1 MNEEYVLQL
10 QHISKEYP
18 GVKALKD
25 VSLEVRKGEILAL
38 IGENGAGKS
47 TLIKTCSGA
56 VIPTS
61 GKIIVNGKEFTSMTP
76 QLAAEN
82 GIAIIYQEFNNVKGL
97 SAAENLF
104 LGNPIKKGIL
114 IDKKAMEKEAEKA
127 FAQLNIKI
135 DPKKLAGNLTVGY
148 QQMVEI
154 AKAIKQN
161 AKVLIMD
168 EPSAPL
174 TSAEVQSMFK
184 VCELLRS
191 QGVSI
196 IYISHRLEE
205 IFYLSDRIVVL
216 RDGEYVKTLITKE
229 SHVDELIRL
238 MVGRDLK
245 ETYPAREASIQH
257 DQVILELQNV
267 TGNGDRDISLKL
279 HKGEVLGLGGLV
291 GAGRTE
297 LAQMIFGA
305 VEKTSGKILFKG
317 QEIHPRSPRQ
327 AIDAGIALVPEDR
340 KRHGALLGVS
350 IKNNISMPIY
360 KRISRASVISS
371 KKEQEIANNYKKSL
385 LIKTPS
391 IHQLV
396 RNLSGGNQQKVI
408 LGKWLAANSELMIYI
423 LSGLFAG
430 IAGIV
435 MLSRTNSAQPTAGKG
450 FEFDVIT
457 CVVLGGV
464 SVSGGFGKI
473 SNVIA
478 GTLIIG
484 ILTNGMVLMNVSTY
498 MQMVVKGLVLILAV
512 GFDSIQNKGGLA
524 KA

>member
-18 GVKALKD
+18 GVQALKD
-25 VSLEVRKGEILAL
+25 VSLEVKKGEILAL

-61 GKIIVNGKEFTSMTP
+61 GKIIVNGKEFTSMSP

-104 LGNPIKKGIL
+104 LGNPIRNGIL

-135 DPKKLAGNLTVGY
+135 DPKKLCGDLTVGY

-174 TSAEVQSMFK
+174 TSAEVESMFK
-184 VCELLRS
+184 VCELLKS

-196 IYISHRLEE
+196 IYISHRLDE
-205 IFYLSDRIVVL
+205 IFHLSDRIVVL
-216 RDGEYVKTLITKE
+216 RDGEYIKTLITKE

-238 MVGRDLK
+238 MVGRELT
-245 ETYPAREASIQH
+245 ETYPSRVDCIRH
-257 DQVILELQNV
+257 DETILELQDV
-267 TGNGDRDISLKL
+267 TGNGDQNISFKL

-305 VEKTSGKILFKG
+305 VEKTSGKIIFKG
-317 QEIHPRSPRQ
+317 KEIHPRSPRQ

-350 IKNNISMPIY
+350 VKNNINMAIY
-360 KRISRASVISS
+360 NRISKLSVINS
-371 KKEQEIANNYKKSL
+371 KKELDTANAYKTNL

-391 IHQLV
+391 VNQLV

-408 LGKWLAANSELMIYI
+408 LGRWLAAESH
-423 LSGLFAG
+423 
-430 IAGIV
+430 
-435 MLSRTNSAQPTAGKG
+435 
-450 FEFDVIT
+450 
-457 CVVLGGV
+457 
-464 SVSGGFGKI
+464 
-473 SNVIA
+473 
-478 GTLIIG
+478 
-484 ILTNGMVLMNVSTY
+484 
-498 MQMVVKGLVLILAV
+498 
-512 GFDSIQNKGGLA
+512 
-524 KA
+524 